1 MLISDICLE
10 MKGRVKKKCVMVT
23 AAVLSGSR
31 LMKFKWGSSDSVQ
44 SPPNSVRQPTQQKWA
59 KTKPKTAIL
68 SVFRQLIFSCSYFWL
83 NSNLQRKNRPP
94 KLFLLFIFSHAWLV
108 YFVRHLS
115 THTYSYAPSSLL
127 AVHSPALRKQ
137 VGCRG
142 RDILVLQMKTLQA
155 ASKEI
160 LYDVSTTDLQR
171 HEKVFSLYV
180 FLF

>member
-1 MLISDICLE
+1 MILTSLIYSWLMLISDICLE

-83 NSNLQRKNRPP
+83 NSNLQRSSV
-94 KLFLLFIFSHAWLV
+94 SHAWLV
-108 YFVRHLS
+108 YFVRHIYR
-115 THTYSYAPSSLL
+115 HTYLQ
-127 AVHSPALRKQ
+127 LRP
-137 VGCRG
+137 
-142 RDILVLQMKTLQA
+142 LQSASCAFSCTEKTGG
-155 ASKEI
+155 
-160 LYDVSTTDLQR
+160 LQR
-171 HEKVFSLYV
+171 ERYFSATNENTASSE
-180 FLF
+180 

>member
-44 SPPNSVRQPTQQKWA
+44 SPPNSVSQPTQQKWA

-108 YFVRHLS
+108 YFVRHIYR
-115 THTYSYAPSSLL
+115 HTYLQ
-127 AVHSPALRKQ
+127 LRP
-137 VGCRG
+137 
-142 RDILVLQMKTLQA
+142 LQSASCAFSCTEKTGG
-155 ASKEI
+155 
-160 LYDVSTTDLQR
+160 LQR
-171 HEKVFSLYV
+171 ERYFSATNENTASSE
-180 FLF
+180 

>member
-1 MLISDICLE
+1 MILTSLIYSWLMLISDICLE

-59 KTKPKTAIL
+59 KTMKW
-68 SVFRQLIFSCSYFWL
+68 VFRQLIFSCSYFWL

-108 YFVRHLS
+108 YFVRHIYR
-115 THTYSYAPSSLL
+115 HTYLQ
-127 AVHSPALRKQ
+127 LRP
-137 VGCRG
+137 
-142 RDILVLQMKTLQA
+142 LQSASCAFSCTEKTGG
-155 ASKEI
+155 
-160 LYDVSTTDLQR
+160 LQR
-171 HEKVFSLYV
+171 ERYFSATNENTASSE
-180 FLF
+180 